1 MITPCF
7 RFAVASAFILSLACA
22 TATTAAP
29 TKDHCIIHL
38 EPAQNG
44 RESRAT
50 PRACFETLAESVM
63 AATGNRVQ
71 LPPHATVADVDQ
83 ALQAEDAEPAPDTG
97 TAATYVLS
105 IEYASTYQSG
115 SSRTFTGDRPCSSSL
130 GYNMGSMPSGWNDII
145 SSSRGYS
152 GCNTV
157 IHYEHINHGGASR
170 SCTPTCNTMGV
181 MDNETSAL
189 RWRHY

>member
-1 MITPCF
+1 MTTTF
-7 RFAVASAFILSLACA
+7 SRFALAAAFIVSIAFS

-29 TKDHCIIHL
+29 KKDHCIIHL
-38 EPAQNG
+38 EPALTG
-44 RESRAT
+44 HESRAT
-50 PRACFETLAESVM
+50 PGACFETLAESVT
-63 AATGNRVQ
+63 AATGNRVT
-71 LPPHATVADVDQ
+71 LPKHATREEIDQ
-83 ALQAEDAEPAPDTG
+83 ALQARDTASASEAG

-105 IEYASTYQSG
+105 IEYVGTYEDG
-115 SSRTFTGDRPCSSSL
+115 SSRSFTGDRPCSSAV

-157 IHYEHINHGGASR
+157 IHYEHINYRGATR
-170 SCTPTCNTMGV
+170 TCTPACNTMGV
-181 MDNETSAL
+181 MNNQTSSL